1 VSAVPGHDRP
11 VPERFTFMKESLME
25 DIQQLRMQ
33 LLAYQTLIAALL
45 AKTSPTINELERMRR
60 AIRRSATFHPMDEQ
74 SRDSA
79 GEYAAAI
86 EDVFLSASLVIQDLR
101 EPPAVS

>member
-1 VSAVPGHDRP
+1 
-11 VPERFTFMKESLME
+11 
-25 DIQQLRMQ
+25 MQ

-86 EDVFLSASLVIQDLR
+86 SPDIETHAGLLKAARRACL
-101 EPPAVS
+101 

>member
-1 VSAVPGHDRP
+1 
-11 VPERFTFMKESLME
+11 ME
-25 DIQQLRMQ
+25 DIQQMRMQ

-45 AKTSPTINELERMRR
+45 AKTSPTIGELERVRR
-60 AIRRSATFHPMDEQ
+60 AIRRSATFHPMEEH

-86 EDVFLSASLVIQDLR
+86 EDVFLSASMVIQDLR
-101 EPPAVS
+101 DPPPAS